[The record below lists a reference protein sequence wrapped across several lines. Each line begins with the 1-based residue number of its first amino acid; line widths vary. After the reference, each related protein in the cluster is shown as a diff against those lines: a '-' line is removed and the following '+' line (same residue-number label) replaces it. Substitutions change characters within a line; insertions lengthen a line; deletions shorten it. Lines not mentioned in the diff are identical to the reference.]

1 MTPDIAV
8 ARGLLAAQPFSRL
21 LGARLSR
28 FEAGVAELTI
38 PLGDHLR
45 QQHGA
50 AHGGA
55 LSYAADTALTFAAGS
70 VAGDAV
76 LTSEMKINY
85 LRGARGDELIA
96 RAEVVHA
103 GSTLVTVRCEVFD
116 RGGDRDG
123 ERLCAVA
130 LGTVARR

>member
-1 MTPDIAV
+1 MTVDIAV
-8 ARGLLAAQPFSRL
+8 ARKLLAAQPFSEL
-21 LGARLSR
+21 LGARLTR
-28 FEAGVAELTI
+28 FDEGAVELVVPLDRRLNQQNGV
-38 PLGDHLR
+38 
-45 QQHGA
+45 

-55 LSYAADTALTFAAGS
+55 VSYAADSALTFAAGS

-76 LTSEMKINY
+76 LTTEMKINY
-85 LRGARGDELIA
+85 VRGARGDELVA

-116 RGGDRDG
+116 RAESG

-130 LGTVARR
+130 LGTVVRR

>member
-8 ARGLLAAQPFSRL
+8 ARELLAAQPFSRL

-45 QQHGA
+45 QQHG
-50 AHGGA
+50 GA

-70 VAGDAV
+70 IAGDAV

-85 LRGARGDELIA
+85 IRGARGDELIT

-116 RGGDRDG
+116 RGGYGDG